1 MMEDTTV
8 TTNSTANQTTWTLAP
23 RQQIFWGNQEAF
35 ANLEKFEQ
43 ISNPILDQD
52 FNFDLEDS
60 FTTEEN
66 TESDQTKST
75 ENSIL
80 DVENIFESVAKAE
93 PIEISEPESVLGTET
108 PEVKEEVS
116 EPISEPESVLGTETP
131 EVKEEVSEF
140 KAPED
145 VIQSQNETVTTP
157 EVSEQKRSTP
167 QEVSR
172 KEIPSQD
179 IWSINEDKIEIKKET
194 TIKPEP
200 ASNSFSE
207 PKQEQEKQINN
218 NKDQKITET
227 KVEIKHENKLSENP
241 KINNKEEKVENK
253 EETAPQ
259 NKEVAAHQKLEF
271 EPSPEST
278 QIIKK
283 YFHLLNNISKI
294 LTTQEN
300 LTGKKTNEFSIS
312 TPTENET
319 ITYITSLEE
328 NTASLNIRKII
339 QKSGQE
345 DEKHH
350 LNFNLKSPKKNL
362 IVTIDDFKLYEEE
375 VDLTDASKA
384 LNVTNKF
391 SKFEFLYREELSKL
405 EDELEE
411 KEKKKQTKVFSTI
424 FHQF

>member
-8 TTNSTANQTTWTLAP
+8 TTNSTANQATWTPAP

-43 ISNPILDQD
+43 ISNPTLDQD

-60 FTTEEN
+60 FTTEKN

-93 PIEISEPESVLGTET
+93 PIKISKPEVAVSESVSEPESVL
-108 PEVKEEVS
+108 
-116 EPISEPESVLGTETP
+116 VLGTETP

-145 VIQSQNETVTTP
+145 VIQSQNEPLTTP
-157 EVSEQKRSTP
+157 EFSEQTTSTP
-167 QEVSR
+167 QEASR

-179 IWSINEDKIEIKKET
+179 SWSLNEDKIEIKKET
-194 TIKPEP
+194 TTKTE
-200 ASNSFSE
+200 ATSNSFSE
-207 PKQEQEKQINN
+207 PKQEQKKQINN
-218 NKDQKITET
+218 NKDQRITET
-227 KVEIKHENKLSENP
+227 KVEIKHENKISENP

-271 EPSPEST
+271 EPTPEST

-283 YFHLLNNISKI
+283 YFHLLHTISKI
-294 LTTQEN
+294 LDTQEN
-300 LTGKKTNEFSIS
+300 LTENKWVQHFNSYWKWNNNLYYLSWREYSI
-312 TPTENET
+312 TQ
-319 ITYITSLEE
+319 Y
-328 NTASLNIRKII
+328 
-339 QKSGQE
+339 
-345 DEKHH
+345 
-350 LNFNLKSPKKNL
+350 
-362 IVTIDDFKLYEEE
+362 
-375 VDLTDASKA
+375 
-384 LNVTNKF
+384 
-391 SKFEFLYREELSKL
+391 
-405 EDELEE
+405 
-411 KEKKKQTKVFSTI
+411 
-424 FHQF
+424 

>member
-8 TTNSTANQTTWTLAP
+8 TTNSTANQTVWTSAP
-23 RQQIFWGNQEAF
+23 KQQIFWGNQEAF

-43 ISNPILDQD
+43 ISNPTLDQD

-66 TESDQTKST
+66 TESDQTKSA

-93 PIEISEPESVLGTET
+93 PIEISKPEVAVSEFVSEPESVLEPETET
-108 PEVKEEVS
+108 PEVKEEA
-116 EPISEPESVLGTETP
+116 
-131 EVKEEVSEF
+131 SEF
-140 KAPED
+140 KTPEN
-145 VIQSQNETVTTP
+145 VIQSPNEPVITP
-157 EVSEQKRSTP
+157 EFPEQTASTP

-179 IWSINEDKIEIKKET
+179 IWSFNEDKIEIKKEA
-194 TIKPEP
+194 TIKPE
-200 ASNSFSE
+200 ATSNSFSE
-207 PKQEQEKQINN
+207 PKQEQGKEINN
-218 NKDQKITET
+218 NKDQRITET
-227 KVEIKHENKLSENP
+227 KVEIKQENKLPENP

-253 EETAPQ
+253 EETVAQ
-259 NKEVAAHQKLEF
+259 NKELSAHQKLEF

-300 LTGKKTNEFSIS
+300 LTGKKTNKFSIS

>member
-8 TTNSTANQTTWTLAP
+8 TTNSTANQTTWTP
-23 RQQIFWGNQEAF
+23 TPKQQIFWGNQEAF

-43 ISNPILDQD
+43 ISNPTLDQD

-93 PIEISEPESVLGTET
+93 PIEIWMPEVAVSESVSEPESVLE
-108 PEVKEEVS
+108 
-116 EPISEPESVLGTETP
+116 TETP

-145 VIQSQNETVTTP
+145 IIQSQNEAVTTP
-157 EVSEQKRSTP
+157 EVSEPKTSTP
-167 QEVSR
+167 QEISR

-179 IWSINEDKIEIKKET
+179 SWSLNEDKIEIKKEP
-194 TIKPEP
+194 TIKPE
-200 ASNSFSE
+200 ATSNSFSE

-218 NKDQKITET
+218 NKDQRITET
-227 KVEIKHENKLSENP
+227 KVEIKHENKLLENP

-294 LTTQEN
+294 LTTQEK
-300 LTGKKTNEFSIS
+300 LSGKETNEFSIS

-319 ITYITSLEE
+319 TTYITSLEE

-375 VDLTDASKA
+375 IDLTDASKA

>member
-43 ISNPILDQD
+43 ISNPTLDQD

-60 FTTEEN
+60 FITEEN

-93 PIEISEPESVLGTET
+93 PIE
-108 PEVKEEVS
+108 
-116 EPISEPESVLGTETP
+116 ISEPESVLGTETP

-259 NKEVAAHQKLEF
+259 NKEVVAHQKLEF

>member
-8 TTNSTANQTTWTLAP
+8 TTNSTANQAVWTSAP
-23 RQQIFWGNQEAF
+23 KQQIFWGNQEAF

-43 ISNPILDQD
+43 ISNPTLDQD

-60 FTTEEN
+60 LTTEEN
-66 TESDQTKST
+66 TESEQTKST

-93 PIEISEPESVLGTET
+93 PIQISRPEVAVSESVSEPESVLEPETET
-108 PEVKEEVS
+108 PEVKED
-116 EPISEPESVLGTETP
+116 
-131 EVKEEVSEF
+131 VSEF
-140 KAPED
+140 KTPEN
-145 VIQSQNETVTTP
+145 VIQSPNEPVITP
-157 EVSEQKRSTP
+157 ETSEQAISTP
-167 QEVSR
+167 QEISR

-179 IWSINEDKIEIKKET
+179 IWSFNEDKIEIKKEA

-200 ASNSFSE
+200 TSNSFSE
-207 PKQEQEKQINN
+207 PKREQEKHINN
-218 NKDQKITET
+218 DKDQRITET
-227 KVEIKHENKLSENP
+227 RVEIKHENKVSENP

-253 EETAPQ
+253 EDKLPQ
-259 NKEVAAHQKLEF
+259 DKELSAHQKLEF
-271 EPSPEST
+271 EPTSEST

>member
-8 TTNSTANQTTWTLAP
+8 TTNSTANQATWTPAP

-43 ISNPILDQD
+43 ISNPTLDQD

-66 TESDQTKST
+66 TELDQTKST

-93 PIEISEPESVLGTET
+93 PIEIWMPEVAVSESVSEPESVLE
-108 PEVKEEVS
+108 
-116 EPISEPESVLGTETP
+116 TETP

-145 VIQSQNETVTTP
+145 ISQSQNEPVTIP
-157 EVSEQKRSTP
+157 EFSEQKPSTP
-167 QEVSR
+167 QEVSI

-179 IWSINEDKIEIKKET
+179 SWSLNEDKIEIKKEAA
-194 TIKPEP
+194 IKPEVT
-200 ASNSFSE
+200 SNSFSE

-218 NKDQKITET
+218 TKDQRITET
-227 KVEIKHENKLSENP
+227 KVEIKHENKLPENQ
-241 KINNKEEKVENK
+241 KFNNKEEKMENK

-259 NKEVAAHQKLEF
+259 NKELAAHQKLEF
-271 EPSPEST
+271 EPTPEST

-294 LTTQEN
+294 LTTQES

-345 DEKHH
+345 DEHHH

-375 VDLTDASKA
+375 IDLTDASKA

>member
-8 TTNSTANQTTWTLAP
+8 TTNSTANQATWTPAP
-23 RQQIFWGNQEAF
+23 KQQIFWGNQEAF

-43 ISNPILDQD
+43 ISNPTLDQD

-66 TESDQTKST
+66 TESDQTKSA

-93 PIEISEPESVLGTET
+93 PIEISKPEVAVSESV
-108 PEVKEEVS
+108 
-116 EPISEPESVLGTETP
+116 SEPESVLETETP

-145 VIQSQNETVTTP
+145 VIQSQNEAVTTP
-157 EVSEQKRSTP
+157 KFSEQITSIP

-179 IWSINEDKIEIKKET
+179 IWSFNEDKIEIKKEA

-218 NKDQKITET
+218 TKDQRITET
-227 KVEIKHENKLSENP
+227 KVEIKHENKLPENQ
-241 KINNKEEKVENK
+241 KFNNKEEKVENK
-253 EETAPQ
+253 GETAPQ

-271 EPSPEST
+271 EPTPEST

-312 TPTENET
+312 TPTENEI
-319 ITYITSLEE
+319 ITYITYLEE

-375 VDLTDASKA
+375 IDLTDASKA

>member
-8 TTNSTANQTTWTLAP
+8 TTNSTANQATWTPAP

-43 ISNPILDQD
+43 ISNPTLDQD
-52 FNFDLEDS
+52 FNFDLEDN

-66 TESDQTKST
+66 TESDQTKSN

-93 PIEISEPESVLGTET
+93 PIEIWMPEVAVSESV
-108 PEVKEEVS
+108 
-116 EPISEPESVLGTETP
+116 SVLETETP

-145 VIQSQNETVTTP
+145 VIQSQNEPVTMP
-157 EVSEQKRSTP
+157 EVSEPKTSTP
-167 QEVSR
+167 QEISR

-179 IWSINEDKIEIKKET
+179 SWSLNEDKINIKKEP
-194 TIKPEP
+194 TIKPE
-200 ASNSFSE
+200 ATSNSFSE

-227 KVEIKHENKLSENP
+227 KVEIKHENKLLENP
-241 KINNKEEKVENK
+241 KMNNKEEKMENK
-253 EETAPQ
+253 EYKVPQ
-259 NKEVAAHQKLEF
+259 EKELSAHQKLEF

-294 LTTQEN
+294 LITQEN

-375 VDLTDASKA
+375 LDLTDASKA

>member
-8 TTNSTANQTTWTLAP
+8 TTNSTANQATWTPAP

-43 ISNPILDQD
+43 ISNPTLDQD

-60 FTTEEN
+60 FITEEN

-93 PIEISEPESVLGTET
+93 PIEISKPEVTVSESVTEPESISEPETGT
-108 PEVKEEVS
+108 PEVKGEVS
-116 EPISEPESVLGTETP
+116 VFKTP
-131 EVKEEVSEF
+131 EN
-140 KAPED
+140 
-145 VIQSQNETVTTP
+145 VIQPQNKPATTP
-157 EVSEQKRSTP
+157 EFSEQTASTP

-172 KEIPSQD
+172 KENPSQD
-179 IWSINEDKIEIKKET
+179 IWSLNEDKIKIKKEA

-207 PKQEQEKQINN
+207 PKQEKQINN
-218 NKDQKITET
+218 NKDQRITET

-294 LTTQEN
+294 LTTQEF

-375 VDLTDASKA
+375 IDLTDASKA

>member
-1 MMEDTTV
+1 MTTH
-8 TTNSTANQTTWTLAP
+8 STANQATWTPAP

-43 ISNPILDQD
+43 ISNPTLDQD

-93 PIEISEPESVLGTET
+93 PIEISKPEVAVSESV
-108 PEVKEEVS
+108 
-116 EPISEPESVLGTETP
+116 SEPESVLEPETETP
-131 EVKEEVSEF
+131 EEKEEVSEF
-140 KAPED
+140 KAPEN
-145 VIQSQNETVTTP
+145 VIQPQNEPATTT
-157 EVSEQKRSTP
+157 ESSEQTASTP

-179 IWSINEDKIEIKKET
+179 IWSLNEDKIEIKKEVA
-194 TIKPEP
+194 IKSEP

-207 PKQEQEKQINN
+207 PKQ
-218 NKDQKITET
+218 
-227 KVEIKHENKLSENP
+227 KHENKLPENQ
-241 KINNKEEKVENK
+241 KFNNKEEKVENK
-253 EETAPQ
+253 GETAPQ

-271 EPSPEST
+271 EPTPEST

-294 LTTQEN
+294 LTTQES

-345 DEKHH
+345 DEEHH

>member
-8 TTNSTANQTTWTLAP
+8 TTNSTANQATWTPAP
-23 RQQIFWGNQEAF
+23 KQQIFWGNQEAF

-43 ISNPILDQD
+43 ISNPTLDQD

-66 TESDQTKST
+66 TESDQTKSA

-93 PIEISEPESVLGTET
+93 PIEISKPEVAVSESV
-108 PEVKEEVS
+108 
-116 EPISEPESVLGTETP
+116 SEPESVLETETP

-145 VIQSQNETVTTP
+145 VIQSQNEAVTTP
-157 EVSEQKRSTP
+157 KFSEQITSIP

-179 IWSINEDKIEIKKET
+179 IWSFNEDKIEIKKEA

-218 NKDQKITET
+218 TKDQRITET
-227 KVEIKHENKLSENP
+227 KVEIKHENKLPENQ
-241 KINNKEEKVENK
+241 KFNNKEEKVENK
-253 EETAPQ
+253 GETAPQ

-271 EPSPEST
+271 EPTPEST

-312 TPTENET
+312 TPTENEI

>member
-8 TTNSTANQTTWTLAP
+8 TTNSTANQATWTPAP
-23 RQQIFWGNQEAF
+23 KQQIFWGNQEAF

-43 ISNPILDQD
+43 ISNPTLDQD

-66 TESDQTKST
+66 TESDQTKSA

-93 PIEISEPESVLGTET
+93 PIEISKPEVAVSESV
-108 PEVKEEVS
+108 
-116 EPISEPESVLGTETP
+116 SEPESVLETETP

-145 VIQSQNETVTTP
+145 VIQSQNEAVTTP
-157 EVSEQKRSTP
+157 KFSEQITSTP

-172 KEIPSQD
+172 KELSSQD
-179 IWSINEDKIEIKKET
+179 IWSINEDTIEIKKEVA
-194 TIKPEP
+194 IK
-200 ASNSFSE
+200 SE
-207 PKQEQEKQINN
+207 PVSNNFPQQKQEQEKLTDN
-218 NKDQKITET
+218 NKDQRITEN
-227 KVEIKHENKLSENP
+227 KVETKHENKVSENP
-241 KINNKEEKVENK
+241 KINNKEEKMENK
-253 EETAPQ
+253 EEAAAQ
-259 NKEVAAHQKLEF
+259 NEELAAHQKLEF
-271 EPSPEST
+271 EPTPEST

-300 LTGKKTNEFSIS
+300 ITGKKTNEFSIS

-319 ITYITSLEE
+319 TTYITSLEE
-328 NTASLNIRKII
+328 NTASLNIKKII

-375 VDLTDASKA
+375 IDLTDASKA

>member
-8 TTNSTANQTTWTLAP
+8 TTNSTANQAVWTPAP
-23 RQQIFWGNQEAF
+23 KQQIFWGNQEAF

-43 ISNPILDQD
+43 ISNPTLDQD

-66 TESDQTKST
+66 TESDQTKSS

-93 PIEISEPESVLGTET
+93 PIEISKPEVAVSESV
-108 PEVKEEVS
+108 
-116 EPISEPESVLGTETP
+116 SEPESVLETETP

-140 KAPED
+140 KAPEN
-145 VIQSQNETVTTP
+145 VIQPQNEPATTT
-157 EVSEQKRSTP
+157 ESSEQTASTP

-179 IWSINEDKIEIKKET
+179 IWSFNEDKIEIKKEA

-207 PKQEQEKQINN
+207 QKQEQEKQINN
-218 NKDQKITET
+218 NKDQRIIET

-259 NKEVAAHQKLEF
+259 NKELAAHQKLEF
-271 EPSPEST
+271 EPTPEST

-294 LTTQEN
+294 LTTQDN

-375 VDLTDASKA
+375 IDLTDASKA

-405 EDELEE
+405 EDELGE

>member
-8 TTNSTANQTTWTLAP
+8 TTNSTANQAVWTSAP
-23 RQQIFWGNQEAF
+23 KQQIFWGNQEAF

-43 ISNPILDQD
+43 ISNPTLDQD

-80 DVENIFESVAKAE
+80 DVENIFESVAKA
-93 PIEISEPESVLGTET
+93 IEISRPEAAVSESISEAESIWEPE
-108 PEVKEEVS
+108 
-116 EPISEPESVLGTETP
+116 TETP

-140 KAPED
+140 KAPEN
-145 VIQSQNETVTTP
+145 VIQAQNEPATTP
-157 EVSEQKRSTP
+157 ETSEQITSTP

-241 KINNKEEKVENK
+241 KINNKEEKMENK

>member
-8 TTNSTANQTTWTLAP
+8 TTNSTANQAVWTSAP
-23 RQQIFWGNQEAF
+23 KQQIFWGNQEAF

-43 ISNPILDQD
+43 ISNPTLDQD

-60 FTTEEN
+60 FITEEN

-93 PIEISEPESVLGTET
+93 PIEISKAEVRVPESV
-108 PEVKEEVS
+108 
-116 EPISEPESVLGTETP
+116 SEPESVLETETP

-145 VIQSQNETVTTP
+145 VTQSQNEPATTT
-157 EVSEQKRSTP
+157 EFSEQKPSTP

-179 IWSINEDKIEIKKET
+179 IWSFNEDKIEIKKEVT
-194 TIKPEP
+194 TKTE
-200 ASNSFSE
+200 ATSNSFSE
-207 PKQEQEKQINN
+207 QKQEQEKQINN
-218 NKDQKITET
+218 NKDQRITET
-227 KVEIKHENKLSENP
+227 KVEIKHENKLPENQ
-241 KINNKEEKVENK
+241 KVNNKEEKVENK
-253 EETAPQ
+253 GETAPQ

-271 EPSPEST
+271 EPTPEST

-312 TPTENET
+312 TPTENEI

-375 VDLTDASKA
+375 IDLTDASKA

>member
-8 TTNSTANQTTWTLAP
+8 TTNSTANQATWTPAP

-43 ISNPILDQD
+43 ISNPTLDQD
-52 FNFDLEDS
+52 FNFDLEDN

-66 TESDQTKST
+66 TESDQTKSN

-93 PIEISEPESVLGTET
+93 PIEIWMPEVAVSESVSEPESVLE
-108 PEVKEEVS
+108 
-116 EPISEPESVLGTETP
+116 TETP

-145 VIQSQNETVTTP
+145 VIQSQNEPVTMP
-157 EVSEQKRSTP
+157 EVSEPKTSTP
-167 QEVSR
+167 QEISR

-179 IWSINEDKIEIKKET
+179 SWSLNEDKINIKKEA
-194 TIKPEP
+194 TIKPE
-200 ASNSFSE
+200 ATSNSFSE

-227 KVEIKHENKLSENP
+227 KVEIKHENKLLENP
-241 KINNKEEKVENK
+241 KMNNKEEKMENK
-253 EETAPQ
+253 EYKVPQ
-259 NKEVAAHQKLEF
+259 EKELSAHQKLEF

-294 LTTQEN
+294 LITQEN

-375 VDLTDASKA
+375 LDLTDASKA

>member
-8 TTNSTANQTTWTLAP
+8 TTNSTANQATWTP
-23 RQQIFWGNQEAF
+23 TPKQQIFWGNQEAF

-43 ISNPILDQD
+43 ISNPTLDQD

-93 PIEISEPESVLGTET
+93 PIEISEAEVRVPESV
-108 PEVKEEVS
+108 
-116 EPISEPESVLGTETP
+116 SEPESVLETETP

-145 VIQSQNETVTTP
+145 VIQSQNEPVRMS
-157 EVSEQKRSTP
+157 EVSEPKTSTS
-167 QEVSR
+167 QGISR

-179 IWSINEDKIEIKKET
+179 NWSLNEDKIEIQKET
-194 TIKPEP
+194 ATK
-200 ASNSFSE
+200 SE
-207 PKQEQEKQINN
+207 PVSNNFPQQKQEQEKQINN
-218 NKDQKITET
+218 NKDQRITET
-227 KVEIKHENKLSENP
+227 KVEIKHENKISENQ
-241 KINNKEEKVENK
+241 KFNNKEEKVENK
-253 EETAPQ
+253 EETVAQ
-259 NKEVAAHQKLEF
+259 NEELSAHQKLEF
-271 EPSPEST
+271 EPNPEST

-319 ITYITSLEE
+319 TTYITSLEE

-350 LNFNLKSPKKNL
+350 LNFNLKSPKKKL
-362 IVTIDDFKLYEEE
+362 SVTIDDCKLYEEE
-375 VDLTDASKA
+375 IDLTDASKA